1 MLFIK
6 CRHLY
11 SENIHFAFISSNAAY
26 DIFQVNSG
34 RQSNVECLLVYSFT
48 HLIQIFFRAF
58 RGQESRYLI
67 EYWALPWHL
76 LYHTWHLMQGKKKDL
91 CQHIIQLLF
100 FFCLDPWPRPFTLDF
115 CWQGRQYLNTVCQV
129 WSNYILVSGV
139 QSKVHHMTWSEVK
152 LLVKSKRKSFKPNL
166 FTNGNV

>member
-76 LYHTWHLMQGKKKDL
+76 LYHTWHLMQGGKKGSLSAYHPVVFFSALIPGQDLLHWISADKDASIWIL
-91 CQHIIQLLF
+91 YVRYDQI
-100 FFCLDPWPRPFTLDF
+100 TS
-115 CWQGRQYLNTVCQV
+115 
-129 WSNYILVSGV
+129 WSVV
-139 QSKVHHMTWSEVK
+139 FKVRCTTWLEA
-152 LLVKSKRKSFKPNL
+152 R
-166 FTNGNV
+166 